1 MTKGA
6 PQLSFTVSLT
16 GKEDAVRIGLAE
28 AMALIAPLEL
38 DADEAGTV
46 ELVLAE
52 ALNNIVEHALA
63 ATDGDTAIQIHAKHG
78 PNGLQVAII
87 DEGVPMPLGKAP
99 DGNAPTLDVETLDM
113 PEGGFGWFMIHSL
126 AQQVQYQRVGE
137 SNHLN
142 LLLAVGL

>member
-6 PQLSFTVSLT
+6 PQFSFTVSLT
-16 GKEDAVRIGLAE
+16 GKEDAVRIGLAQ
-28 AMALIAPLEL
+28 AMALLAPLEL
-38 DADEAGTV
+38 DADESGTV

-52 ALNNIVEHALA
+52 ALNNVVEHALA
-63 ATDGDTAIQIHAKHG
+63 ATDSDTAIQIHAKHG
-78 PNGLQVAII
+78 RDGLQLAII

-99 DGNAPTLDVETLDM
+99 DGRAPTLDVSILDM

-126 AQQVQYQRVGE
+126 AQKVHYERVGE